1 MSTLSQVKLFTQ
13 QCKEVDIIVS
23 TALIPGKGAPLLL
36 PKEAVDFLK
45 PGSVIVDLAAEAGG
59 NCGYTKCVWGR
70 WEGYVLRASVGH
82 GSAEGVDLLEPGSA
96 TVRNCHVPPPKPC
109 RPGEVVRTPGGVTVV
124 GYTDLPSR
132 LPTQSSTLYS
142 NNIVR
147 FLLSMGPFTRQ
158 VKG

>member
-1 MSTLSQVKLFTQ
+1 M
-13 QCKEVDIIVS
+13 
-23 TALIPGKGAPLLL
+23 
-36 PKEAVDFLK
+36 
-45 PGSVIVDLAAEAGG
+45 
-59 NCGYTKCVWGR
+59 
-70 WEGYVLRASVGH
+70 
-82 GSAEGVDLLEPGSA
+82 
-96 TVRNCHVPPPKPC
+96 
-109 RPGEVVRTPGGVTVV
+109 VRTPGGVTVV